1 MEETYFVPSRLRI
14 GNCDLLERVVDL
26 ARLARHLHDGNCGG
40 HCVWW
45 S

>member
-26 ARLARHLHDGNCGG
+26 ARLARHLLDGNCGG